1 MKNQFDD
8 LVNNLKE
15 LDPKIKEKAIDIAIQ
30 LIKRKKMNREDALKE
45 GIKQAEEWFLD
56 LEG

>member
-8 LVNNLKE
+8 LASDLKE
-15 LDPKIKEKAIDIAIQ
+15 LDPKIKEKAINIAIK
-30 LIKRKKMNREDALKE
+30 LIKRNKMDRQDALKE
-45 GIKQAEEWFLD
+45 GIKQAKNWFVD